1 MQQSGLISVKNLLEG
16 GFYHKNLINMARCCR
31 EETDLNKLISSYV
44 LCGIFGDLA
53 DKMEAEPEESTKQ
66 KLEAKYKPAFNSLL
80 ENLISK
86 SSLADQ
92 SKIIAELIQLHWV
105 SDSQNRHLK

>member
-1 MQQSGLISVKNLLEG
+1 MSVKNFLEG

-53 DKMEAEPEESTKQ
+53 EEMEAEHKESTKQ
-66 KLEAKYKPAFNSLL
+66 KLEAKYKPAINSLFK
-80 ENLISK
+80 NLISK
-86 SSLADQ
+86 SSLEDQ
-92 SKIIAELIQLHWV
+92 STIIAELIQLHWGIR
-105 SDSQNRHLK
+105 QPK